1 MMKKK
6 CIECLNDTLSNWSDA
21 NVLTVPGVMYQVVCR
36 EETIENNMKYRFHWF
51 LDCTETYVHNHRNN
65 FDTYCLEGKYIQTLW
80 EIIND
85 GITDAITYKFPR
97 TSGNKFGSKILVPG
111 VLRVIRVDKHYPE
124 NVLHVNTDQFHTISS
139 IPGSNNQ
146 ALTFVARQICSSAA
160 KHTYV
165 LSSSEVI
172 NEPIGEMRPATPD
185 ECQQMYDKLNLILSN
200 LIRS

>member
-65 FDTYCLEGKYIQTLW
+65 FDTYCLEGEYIQKLW
-80 EIIND
+80 EIVDD

-97 TSGNKFGSKILVPG
+97 TSGNKFDSKIPVPG
-111 VLRVIRVDKHYPE
+111 VLRVIGVDRHYPE
-124 NVLHVNTDQFHTISS
+124 NILHVNMNQFHTISS
-139 IPGSNNQ
+139 IRGSKDPV
-146 ALTFVARQICSSAA
+146 LTFVARQICSPPA
-160 KHTYV
+160 KYNYV
-165 LSSSEVI
+165 LSSTNVIEGSTSE
-172 NEPIGEMRPATPD
+172 NRSATPG
-185 ECQQMYDKLNLILSN
+185 ESQHMHDKLNQILSN